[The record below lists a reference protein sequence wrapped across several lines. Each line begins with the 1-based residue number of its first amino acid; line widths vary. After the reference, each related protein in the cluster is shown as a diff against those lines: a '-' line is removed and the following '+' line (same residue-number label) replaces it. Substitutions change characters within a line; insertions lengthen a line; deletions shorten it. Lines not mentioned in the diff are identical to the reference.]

1 MNLYQFRKHLAVEI
15 GNLPVEPDA
24 ATQSYAVTTAALARK
39 ILGYLNANNLT
50 LPNALEPDTQSYKL
64 RTVLDRIIHFKTLGP
79 DAISFDYPG
88 EPNLVT
94 LYSDKHLRYKDHLY
108 IRLTDYRDV
117 IGRLATDDILV
128 AHYLFRYTVTLLS
141 RVVKTKE
148 EPQSHKEETAL
159 VELRRSIFGYTLNA
173 WNILLD
179 LLDAGR
185 VEIPASPIDCY
196 EELFEE
202 GRTKYSR
209 FPTCREFVDGYQKI
223 WRWDSFNPYRVEIE
237 GCETYCMPLSEI
249 EPKANRTIRAMLIP
263 FNTLIRLFTDVL
275 KQVDRPH
282 SDPPP
287 RTPERLT
294 FYRIR

>member
-173 WNILLD
+173 WDILLD

-202 GRTKYSR
+202 GERNTPASR
-209 FPTCREFVDGYQKI
+209 P
-223 WRWDSFNPYRVEIE
+223 VENSSTDTRRSGGGIVSILTELKLKAARPIACHFQRSNRRRIE
-237 GCETYCMPLSEI
+237 RFAQC
-249 EPKANRTIRAMLIP
+249 
-263 FNTLIRLFTDVL
+263 
-275 KQVDRPH
+275 
-282 SDPPP
+282 
-287 RTPERLT
+287 
-294 FYRIR
+294 